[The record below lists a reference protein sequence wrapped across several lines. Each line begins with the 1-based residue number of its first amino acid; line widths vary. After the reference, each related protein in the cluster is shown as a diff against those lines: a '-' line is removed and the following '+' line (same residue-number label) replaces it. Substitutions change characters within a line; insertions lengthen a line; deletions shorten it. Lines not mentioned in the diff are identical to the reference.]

1 MPNLIPLIIYT
12 SVMLF
17 TPGPNNIIA
26 MSNGTRFGFKK
37 SLSFCFSVV
46 SGFFVIL
53 ILSSFFSI
61 LLGDIINSVEKII
74 TLIGFVFKMYLAFK
88 IFKSPPPDDTN
99 DAKLIT
105 FKTGFFMQFVNSKG
119 IISGIV
125 IATSYITPYFNE
137 PLPIILICIMLSS
150 VGFLSITSW
159 TLFGTLFNKFLAKYY
174 KITNI
179 IMSLLL
185 VYCAISL
192 LIH

>member
-74 TLIGFVFKMYLAFK
+74 TLIGFVFIMYLAFK

>member
-1 MPNLIPLIIYT
+1 MPNLISLIIYT

-74 TLIGFVFKMYLAFK
+74 TLIGFVFIMYLAFK